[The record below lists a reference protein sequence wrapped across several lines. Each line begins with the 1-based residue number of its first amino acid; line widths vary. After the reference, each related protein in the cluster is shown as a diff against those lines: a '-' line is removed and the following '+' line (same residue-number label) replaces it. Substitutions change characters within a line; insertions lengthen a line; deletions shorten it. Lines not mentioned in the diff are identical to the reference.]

1 MAAVDSKEK
10 KKFLWGYRDSLRQVE
25 RLKAEIEELH
35 TMRSVSA
42 GGSSTG
48 QKGWKN
54 DLSGHMARLD
64 SLEKD
69 KEREL
74 RNMIRSHERIE
85 DTINS
90 LEDTRERD
98 VLFYRYIK
106 GLDWWEVA
114 EKMHYSES
122 WVHVIHGWALRD
134 LKIQTKEWI
143 EVES

>member
-1 MAAVDSKEK
+1 MAAVDNEEK
-10 KKFLWGYRDSLRQVE
+10 KKFLWGYRDSLRRIE

-48 QKGWKN
+48 RKGWKS
-54 DLSGHMARLD
+54 DLSGHVARLD

-74 RNMIRSHERIE
+74 RNMMRVHEHIE
-85 DTINS
+85 EAINNLQDTK
-90 LEDTRERD
+90 EQD

-106 GLDWWEVA
+106 GLAWWEIA
-114 EKMHYSES
+114 EKMRYSDR
-122 WVHVIHGWALRD
+122 WVRKLHGRALMH
-134 LKIQTKEWI
+134 LKFPKEFL
-143 EVES
+143 EVPE